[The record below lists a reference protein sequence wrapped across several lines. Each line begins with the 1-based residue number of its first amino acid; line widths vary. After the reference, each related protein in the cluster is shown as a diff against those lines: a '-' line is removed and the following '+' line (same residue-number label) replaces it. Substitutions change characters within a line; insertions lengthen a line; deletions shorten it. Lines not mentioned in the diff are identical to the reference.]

1 MKKYL
6 ITIDGGTTNTRAV
19 LWNDRAEHLHVVK
32 SPVGVKNT
40 AESGTNDCL
49 KQSVKKLV
57 QELLD
62 WGKLTFEDIAGIYA
76 SGMLTSNVGLVEV
89 PHLTAPAGE
98 ADFVEHVKTVVLE
111 DICPLPIHFIPGLK
125 NLDGKIALDQLESM
139 DIMRGE
145 EVEALA
151 LLDLYPAKEGRLI
164 VLPGS
169 HTKFV
174 TVNPSGQLTGCLTSL
189 AGELI
194 EVLTRHTIL
203 ADAVGRQFAPESF
216 DREMLMAGCRNT
228 WSTGLT
234 RTAFLTRIV
243 SQFVSS
249 DPAKGASFLLG
260 AVLAEDIT
268 AVKASR
274 AFDIRPDMKVIIAGK
289 EPLLTAFQ
297 LIFAEDGSF
306 KDVEVRG
313 PGNMRPLSGYG
324 AYLVARRRGD
334 I

>member
-1 MKKYL
+1 MEKYL

-19 LWNDRAEHLHVVK
+19 LWNGRAEHLHIVK
-32 SPVGVKNT
+32 SQVGVKNT
-40 AESGTNDCL
+40 AESGTNSGL
-49 KQSVKKLV
+49 KQSVKQLI
-57 QELLD
+57 EDLLE
-62 WGKLTFEDIAGIYA
+62 WGNLTYQNIAGIYA
-76 SGMLTSNVGLVEV
+76 CGMLTSNVGLVEV

-98 ADFVEHVKTVVLE
+98 EDFVKHVKTVVLDE
-111 DICPLPIHFIPGLK
+111 ICPLPIHFIPGLK
-125 NLDGKIALDQLESM
+125 NMGGEIHLGNLESM

-145 EVEALA
+145 ETETLA
-151 LLDLYPAKEGRLI
+151 LLDRYPAEEGRLI

-174 TVNPSGQLTGCLTSL
+174 TVNKKGQLTGCLTSL

-194 EVLTRHTIL
+194 EVMTRHTIL
-203 ADAVGRQFAPESF
+203 ADAVDRQFAPAAF
-216 DREMLMAGCRNT
+216 DREMLIAGCRNT

-249 DPAKGASFLLG
+249 DPVKGASFLLG
-260 AVLAEDIT
+260 AVLAEDVT
-268 AVKASR
+268 AVKTSR
-274 AFDIRPDMKVIIAGK
+274 ALEINPDMKVVIAGK
-289 EPLLTAFQ
+289 EPLLTAFKD
-297 LIFAEDGSF
+297 IFAEDGSF
-306 KDVEVRG
+306 KDVQVCRPEDVG
-313 PGNMRPLSGYG
+313 PLSGYG